1 MSIVNT
7 GLVTFSIKKY
17 SNIVMGF
24 FSGLGVI
31 FFSMVLVFMAV
42 VFYDRRNKCNG
53 KDLEKIKKILK
64 VN

>member
-1 MSIVNT
+1 
-7 GLVTFSIKKY
+7 
-17 SNIVMGF
+17 MGF

-31 FFSMVLVFMAV
+31 FFSMVLVFIAI

-53 KDLEKIKKILK
+53 KDLEKVKKILK